1 MIQPAI
7 LRRRRAF
14 LALTGRLA
22 LAAGCAP
29 LSWAAGANPRIRA
42 PKKKLLLDTDIGSDI
57 DDAVALAYIV
67 MQPDIDLL
75 GITTATGE
83 SVKRAALARQITRQ
97 VGLDIPGYP
106 GSRTS
111 SCHCAASARCAAS
124 DRTTASST
132 PNVTAG
138 P

>member
-57 DDAVALAYIV
+57 DDAVALAKSLDRSVLISRLSRV
-67 MQPDIDLL
+67 SNLL
-75 GITTATGE
+75 V
-83 SVKRAALARQITRQ
+83 SLRSKRSNYRKQYTERYRGTIIQRR
-97 VGLDIPGYP
+97 P
-106 GSRTS
+106 
-111 SCHCAASARCAAS
+111 
-124 DRTTASST
+124 
-132 PNVTAG
+132 
-138 P
+138 